1 MGTRFASTQE
11 SPLHHN
17 IKENIVRHGES
28 DTVYGSNFDGLYAR
42 VMKTPTG
49 NECASTS
56 TGWMT
61 NCRVVCLFD

>member
-1 MGTRFASTQE
+1 MGTRFASTLE

-42 VMKTPTG
+42 VMKTPAG
-49 NECASTS
+49 GCCSYLIIAHR
-56 TGWMT
+56 MYP
-61 NCRVVCLFD
+61 L

>member
-42 VMKTPTG
+42 VMKTPAG
-49 NECASTS
+49 ERCP
-56 TGWMT
+56 
-61 NCRVVCLFD
+61 LFQLTYCVDYEVPFC